1 MMPVK
6 IFTLQAYF
14 FGELRMEKKHA
25 LICELLD
32 YYAAI
37 LSPRQREVLEL
48 YYYDDLSLAEIAEN
62 LGITRQGVRDA
73 VKHGEE
79 ALKGFEN
86 ALGLM
91 KKSKLISSSA
101 EEIEKLTDDEH
112 IKQLARNILE
122 VL

>member
-1 MMPVK
+1 
-6 IFTLQAYF
+6 
-14 FGELRMEKKHA
+14 MENKHS
-25 LICELLD
+25 LICGLLD

-48 YYYDDLSLAEIAEN
+48 YYYEDLSLAEIAEN

-79 ALKGFEN
+79 ALEGFEN

-91 KKSKLISSSA
+91 KKSRLIAENA
-101 EEIEKLTDDEH
+101 EEIAKLTEDER
-112 IKQLARNILE
+112 IKKLAQSILE

>member
-1 MMPVK
+1 
-6 IFTLQAYF
+6 
-14 FGELRMEKKHA
+14 MEDRHS

-79 ALKGFEN
+79 ALESFEN

-91 KKSKLISSSA
+91 KKSKMIAGSA
-101 EEIEKLTDDEH
+101 EEIARLTDDEH

>member
-1 MMPVK
+1 
-6 IFTLQAYF
+6 
-14 FGELRMEKKHA
+14 MEDKHS

-48 YYYDDLSLAEIAEN
+48 YYYEDLSLAEIAEN

-79 ALKGFEN
+79 ALEGFEN

-91 KKSKLISSSA
+91 KKSKLITESA
-101 EEIEKLTDDEH
+101 EEIAKRTEDEQIKKLA
-112 IKQLARNILE
+112 QNILE

>member
-1 MMPVK
+1 M
-6 IFTLQAYF
+6 F
-14 FGELRMEKKHA
+14 FNGEMCMEEKHS
-25 LICELLD
+25 LICGLLD

-48 YYYDDLSLAEIAEN
+48 YYYEDLSLAEIAEN
-62 LGITRQGVRDA
+62 LGITRQGVRDT

-79 ALKGFEN
+79 ALEGFEN

-91 KKSKLISSSA
+91 KKSKLITESA
-101 EEIEKLTDDEH
+101 EKIAKLTEDEH
-112 IKQLARNILE
+112 IRELARNILE

>member
-1 MMPVK
+1 
-6 IFTLQAYF
+6 
-14 FGELRMEKKHA
+14 MEDKHS

-48 YYYDDLSLAEIAEN
+48 YYYEDLSLAEIAEN

-79 ALKGFEN
+79 ALEGFEN
-86 ALGLM
+86 ALGLL
-91 KKSKLISSSA
+91 KKNRLISESA
-101 EEIEKLTDDEH
+101 GEIARLAQDEH
-112 IKQLARNILE
+112 IKELAQNILE